1 MTNLDD
7 NGARTL
13 LAKSRARGC
22 REGKAP
28 LVHRAALSNDTFEN
42 RNPRS

>member
-13 LAKSRARGC
+13 LAERRARGC

-28 LVHRAALSNDTFEN
+28 LVHRATLSDDTLEN